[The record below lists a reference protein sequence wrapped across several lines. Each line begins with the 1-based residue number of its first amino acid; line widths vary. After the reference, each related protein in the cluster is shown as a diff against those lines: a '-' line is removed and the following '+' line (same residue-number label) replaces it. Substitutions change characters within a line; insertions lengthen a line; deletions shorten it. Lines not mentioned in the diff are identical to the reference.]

1 MYYFKRLEFK
11 ATDVKYIQLLV
22 ANFQTQQL
30 PQTENAKKAVY
41 LDDLERH
48 EFGLVQKQI
57 AHDLAAVSAYRS
69 DSQNVDNLIYHRK
82 LRAQQQSWRDRRD
95 HLVKW
100 MEAVGRFEVCE
111 DAQKAIVAFQRF
123 NEGQAVIQSTD
134 NDRILC
140 ITITNWLA
148 PSTSTSLQHEMSSQ
162 LQIHNAHAHA
172 NNAGVVSP
180 PIWHRKPQ
188 QLHSVQHT
196 YLANLGSLLDISV
209 QGSILFKDKADARDN
224 RPMNLPVR
232 LVRSYDSKDWLAVR
246 KGSEFLNNGITET
259 VPQAKSTEMVAFED
273 LSDSALPNSA
283 WDRDSS
289 VAGAAKFD
297 QLGEAAWM
305 ALIKSLVG
313 KLDLDMRWLGIVCD
327 TNPRDGGLMRATLAL
342 RANLKF
348 PVRYWGA
355 CTNQQHAE
363 WLTACSIEWALANI
377 ANGKLTVPGLP
388 SASQVDLKEIAQPVF
403 PQLQV
408 CVRKRDGKHIM
419 VPEHILS
426 KWGMHEKFADQFDS
440 LIQEVTAAEGPADKA
455 DDATAP
461 TPLGAPPAPVDE
473 PPAKK
478 ARIDM
483 EFIAADQL
491 PGQSITTVPAAGL
504 KKGETGKIHVR
515 SGLRIYFENSSEAA
529 LQLKVGYIFGSLG
542 GGQFKHIKREEDG
555 SPGAVDTSKHLLH
568 TLKDHTSFV
577 MHSGSAVRV
586 GTLLDARRA
595 THPAATLCYHR
606 LVGRED
612 KAK

>member
-1 MYYFKRLEFK
+1 MLYYYFKRLEFK
-11 ATDVKYIQLLV
+11 VTDVKYIQLLV
-22 ANFQTQQL
+22 ADFQKEQL
-30 PQTENAKKAVY
+30 PQTENAKKAMY
-41 LDDLERH
+41 LDDLEKH

-69 DSQNVDNLIYHRK
+69 DSQHVDNLIYHRK

-111 DAQKAIVAFQRF
+111 DAQKAIAAFQRF
-123 NEGQAVIQSTD
+123 NGGQAAIQSTD

-172 NNAGVVSP
+172 NNAGVVLP
-180 PIWHRKPQ
+180 PIWHHKPQ
-188 QLHSVQHT
+188 QLYSVQHT

-327 TNPRDGGLMRATLAL
+327 TNPRDGGLMRATLGL
-342 RANLKF
+342 SANLHF
-348 PVRYWGA
+348 PVR
-355 CTNQQHAE
+355 
-363 WLTACSIEWALANI
+363 
-377 ANGKLTVPGLP
+377 
-388 SASQVDLKEIAQPVF
+388 
-403 PQLQV
+403 
-408 CVRKRDGKHIM
+408 
-419 VPEHILS
+419 
-426 KWGMHEKFADQFDS
+426 
-440 LIQEVTAAEGPADKA
+440 
-455 DDATAP
+455 
-461 TPLGAPPAPVDE
+461 
-473 PPAKK
+473 
-478 ARIDM
+478 
-483 EFIAADQL
+483 
-491 PGQSITTVPAAGL
+491 
-504 KKGETGKIHVR
+504 
-515 SGLRIYFENSSEAA
+515 
-529 LQLKVGYIFGSLG
+529 
-542 GGQFKHIKREEDG
+542 
-555 SPGAVDTSKHLLH
+555 
-568 TLKDHTSFV
+568 
-577 MHSGSAVRV
+577 
-586 GTLLDARRA
+586 
-595 THPAATLCYHR
+595 
-606 LVGRED
+606 
-612 KAK
+612 